1 MELLTANE
9 LLEACISL
17 LYCSWV
23 FWGVQSQTQEQ
34 QNSYSNQM
42 EKLGKAHAFHARTSF
57 LEEGQVNSSSAE
69 DLDSSLRSHS
79 RLLQL

>member
-17 LYCSWV
+17 LCCSWV
-23 FWGVQSQTQEQ
+23 FWSVQSQTPEL

-42 EKLGKAHAFHARTSF
+42 EKLGKAHASRARTSF
-57 LEEGQVNSSSAE
+57 LEEGQVKSSSAE

>member
-17 LYCSWV
+17 LYCFWV
-23 FWGVQSQTQEQ
+23 FWSVQSQTQEL

-42 EKLGKAHAFHARTSF
+42 EKLGKTHASHARMSF